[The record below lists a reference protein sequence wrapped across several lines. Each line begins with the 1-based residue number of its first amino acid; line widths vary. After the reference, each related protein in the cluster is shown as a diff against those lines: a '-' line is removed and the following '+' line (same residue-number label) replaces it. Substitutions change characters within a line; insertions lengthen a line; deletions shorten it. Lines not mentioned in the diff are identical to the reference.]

1 VEKPKLIIAGPG
13 AGKTFN
19 MVQTILDELRHLS
32 PARYMVVITYTNSAT
47 ENIKKRLSKKIT
59 PPPNLFIGTIHSF
72 LNRFIVIPFSSLNN
86 SSVGTEKLFL
96 QCQTDDVFESYQK
109 SKGRTFSNEEAAILK
124 ARIKNRLNEKG
135 YISFDQ
141 TVALAKECVE
151 NDRISSILCNRIQ
164 YLFIDEFQD
173 TNNSIFE
180 IIEGFRKG
188 KKTKI
193 YCVGDPEQ
201 FIQSFDIKSKIFAN
215 IPILKALGKTTFEIT
230 FNTANY
236 RSSEKIV
243 GFLNN
248 FNARVVSNQT
258 FQQNSKTRIVGHNV
272 KFISAFGSITAILPF
287 FDNACVSAGINKVD
301 RCIIAKK
308 NDTVRRIVA
317 ALDNKYTPPAK
328 NDTVTPIKSILDTL
342 LSALGMSQSEFCV
355 AYKTNPLTL
364 RKHAV
369 AILKALQS
377 QVIKDENTFG
387 NFVVQNLGLTLKPG
401 IPVKVENIRIYFPE
415 TVHTDVHTVS
425 NIHTI
430 KGLEA
435 DAVLAVA
442 KSEKELLL
450 WIETDR
456 QIRETHRGKEETDY
470 PRLGYVAFSR
480 AKQLLCIACLEQI
493 SPRTKEKLTALGVD
507 ILSLNLP

>member
-1 VEKPKLIIAGPG
+1 MEKPKLIIAGPG

-19 MVQTILDELRHLS
+19 MVQTILNELRHLAPS
-32 PARYMVVITYTNSAT
+32 RYMVVVTYTNSASD
-47 ENIKKRLSKKIT
+47 NIKKRLSKKIT

-72 LNRFIVIPFSSLNN
+72 LNKFIVIPFSSLND

-96 QCQTDDVFESYQK
+96 QCQIDDVFESYQK
-109 SKGRTFSNEEAAILK
+109 SKGKTFSNEEAAILK
-124 ARIKNRLNEKG
+124 ARIKKRLNEKG

-141 TVALAKECVE
+141 TVALAKECAE
-151 NDRISSILCNRIQ
+151 NDKILGILSNRIQ

-180 IIEGFRKG
+180 IIECFRKK

-215 IPILKALGKTTFEIT
+215 IPILKALGKTTFDIT
-230 FNTANY
+230 FNTANH

-243 GFLNN
+243 AFLNN
-248 FNARVVSNQT
+248 FNSRVVGNQT
-258 FQQNSKTRIVGHNV
+258 FQQNSQTGIVGQNV
-272 KFISAFGSITAILPF
+272 NFIPVFGDITTILPY
-287 FDNACVSAGINKVD
+287 FDRACVSAGINKVD
-301 RCIIAKK
+301 CCIIAKK
-308 NDTVRRIVA
+308 NDTIKRIVA
-317 ALDNKYTPPAK
+317 ALDNKYTPPAR
-328 NDTVTPIKSILDTL
+328 NDFITPIKSIIDTL
-342 LSALGMSQSEFCV
+342 LSSLGMSQSEFCAV
-355 AYKTNPLTL
+355 YKTNPLVL

-369 AILKALQS
+369 AVLKALQN

-401 IPVKVENIRIYFPE
+401 IPIKVENIRIYIQDSLQTE
-415 TVHTDVHTVS
+415 VHTVS

-435 DAVLAVA
+435 DGVLAIA
-442 KSEKELLL
+442 KNEKELLL
-450 WIETDR
+450 WIEKDR
-456 QIRETHRGKEETDY
+456 QVRETHRGKEETDY

-480 AKQLLCIACLEQI
+480 AKKLLCIACLEQI
-493 SPRTKEKLTALGVD
+493 SLNTKTKLNALGVD
-507 ILSLNLP
+507 ILPVTP

>member
-1 VEKPKLIIAGPG
+1 MEKPKLIIAGPG

-19 MVQTILDELRHLS
+19 MVQTILDELKQLS
-32 PARYMVVITYTNSAT
+32 PARYMVAITYTNSAT
-47 ENIKKRLSKKIT
+47 DNIKKRLSKKIT

-72 LNRFIVIPFSSLNN
+72 LNRFIVIPFSSLHD
-86 SSVGTEKLFL
+86 SSIGTEKLFL

-109 SKGRTFSNEEAAILK
+109 SKGKRFSNEEAATLK
-124 ARIKNRLNEKG
+124 ARIRKKLNEKG

-141 TVALAKECVE
+141 TVALARECAV
-151 NDRISSILCNRIQ
+151 NDRISSILSNRIQ

-173 TNNSIFE
+173 TNNAIFE
-180 IIEGFRKG
+180 IVECIRKK

-230 FNTANY
+230 FNTANH
-236 RSSEKIV
+236 RSSERIV
-243 GFLNN
+243 AFLNN
-248 FNARVVSNQT
+248 FNSRVVGSET
-258 FQQNSKTRIVGHNV
+258 FKQNSRTGIVGENV
-272 KFISAFGSITAILPF
+272 KFIPAFGSMTTILPY
-287 FDNACVSAGINKVD
+287 FDQVCVTAGISQID

-308 NDTVRRIVA
+308 NDTVNRIVA
-317 ALDNKYTPPAK
+317 VNDNKYAPPAK
-328 NDTVTPIKSILDTL
+328 IALVTPIKSIIDTL
-342 LSALGMSQSEFCV
+342 LSALDMSQSEFCA
-355 AYKTNPLTL
+355 AYKTNSLAL

-377 QVIKDENTFG
+377 HVIKDENTFG

-401 IPVKVENIRIYFPE
+401 IPVKVENIRIYFQDS
-415 TVHTDVHTVS
+415 VQTDVHTVS

-450 WIETDR
+450 WIEKDR

-493 SPRTKEKLTALGVD
+493 SVETKNKLTALQVE
-507 ILSLNLP
+507 II

>member
-19 MVQTILDELRHLS
+19 MVHAILDELKHLS

-47 ENIKKRLSKKIT
+47 DNIKKRLSKKIV

-72 LNRFIVIPFSSLNN
+72 LNRFVVIPFSSFHDTTI
-86 SSVGTEKLFL
+86 GTEKLFL
-96 QCQTDDVFESYQK
+96 QCQSDDVFESYQK
-109 SKGRTFSNEEAAILK
+109 SQGKKFSDKQAAYIK
-124 ARIKNRLNEKG
+124 AQIRKKLNEKG

-141 TVALAKECVE
+141 TVVLAKECVS
-151 NDRISSILCNRIQ
+151 NDRILGILSNRIQ

-173 TNNSIFE
+173 TNNAIFE
-180 IIEGFRKG
+180 IVDSIRKK

-201 FIQSFDIKSKIFAN
+201 FIQSFDIKSKVFSN
-215 IPILKALGKTTFEIT
+215 IPILRTLEKTTFEIT
-230 FNTANY
+230 FNTDNH

-243 GFLNN
+243 AFLNN
-248 FNARVVSNQT
+248 FNARVVSGQT
-258 FQQNSKTRIVGHNV
+258 FKQISRTGIVGENV
-272 KFISAFGSITAILPF
+272 KFIAAFGSMTTIF
-287 FDNACVSAGINKVD
+287 RYFDQLCVSAGINQTN
-301 RCIIAKK
+301 RCVIAKK
-308 NDTVRRIVA
+308 NDIVKRIVA
-317 ALDNKYTPPAK
+317 ALDNRYAPPGK
-328 NDTVTPIKSILDTL
+328 HSVVTPIKSIIDTL
-342 LSALGMSQSEFCV
+342 LSALDMSQSEFCTTH
-355 AYKTNPLTL
+355 KTNPLTL

-387 NFVVQNLGLTLKPG
+387 NFLVQHLGLTLKPG
-401 IPVKVENIRIYFPE
+401 IPVKVENIRIYFQDNVQTE
-415 TVHTDVHTVS
+415 VHTVS

-442 KSEKELLL
+442 KNEKELLL
-450 WIETDR
+450 WIEKDR

-493 SPRTKEKLTALGVD
+493 STETKTRLTALGVELVP
-507 ILSLNLP
+507 ISPS